1 MKLRRRRRGGREM
14 ESRSRFL
21 DDLAKIASST
31 ASTIAGMKDEAENL
45 IKQRVEALMN
55 DMNLV
60 TREEF
65 EVMNAMLR
73 KARLEQEKLIKRIEA
88 LEKPSSKQKAKRPRK
103 KSAAA
108 KKSLRKKAA
117 VAKKSASK
125 K

>member
-1 MKLRRRRRGGREM
+1 M

-73 KARLEQEKLIKRIEA
+73 KARLEQEKLIKRVEA
-88 LEKPSSKQKAKRPRK
+88 LEKTRPKQKAKRPRK

>member
-1 MKLRRRRRGGREM
+1 M
-14 ESRSRFL
+14 
-21 DDLAKIASST
+21 LAHTTELLELSVIVPV
-31 ASTIAGMKDEAENL
+31 KDEAENL

-65 EVMNAMLR
+65 EVMNAMLG
-73 KARLEQEKLIKRIEA
+73 KARLEQEKLIKRMEA
-88 LEKPSSKQKAKRPRK
+88 IEKPPPKQQAKRPRK
-103 KSAAA
+103 KSAVA
-108 KKSLRKKAA
+108 KKSLRKKVA

>member
-14 ESRSRFL
+14 ESRNRFL

-65 EVMNAMLR
+65 ELMNAMLS

-117 VAKKSASK
+117 VAKKSTSK

>member
-14 ESRSRFL
+14 ESRNRFL

-65 EVMNAMLR
+65 EVMNAMLS
-73 KARLEQEKLIKRIEA
+73 KARLEQEKLIRRIEA

-108 KKSLRKKAA
+108 RKSLRKKAS
-117 VAKKSASK
+117 VAKKSTSK

>member
-1 MKLRRRRRGGREM
+1 M
-14 ESRSRFL
+14 ESRNRFL

-73 KARLEQEKLIKRIEA
+73 KARLEQEKLIKRIEV
-88 LEKPSSKQKAKRPRK
+88 LEKPSSKEKAKRPRK

-108 KKSLRKKAA
+108 KKSVRKKAA
-117 VAKKSASK
+117 VAKKSTSK

>member
-1 MKLRRRRRGGREM
+1 MESCRRKRGGREM
-14 ESRSRFL
+14 ESRNRFL

-65 EVMNAMLR
+65 EVMNSMLS

-88 LEKPSSKQKAKRPRK
+88 LETPSSKQKAKRPRK

-108 KKSLRKKAA
+108 RKSLRKKAS
-117 VAKKSASK
+117 VAKKSTSK

>member
-14 ESRSRFL
+14 ESRNRFL

-65 EVMNAMLR
+65 EVMNAMLS

-108 KKSLRKKAA
+108 RKSLRKKAS
-117 VAKKSASK
+117 VAKKSTSK

>member
-1 MKLRRRRRGGREM
+1 MKLRIRSRGGREM
-14 ESRSRFL
+14 ESRNRFL

-65 EVMNAMLR
+65 EVMNAMLG

-117 VAKKSASK
+117 VAKKSTSK

>member
-1 MKLRRRRRGGREM
+1 M
-14 ESRSRFL
+14 ESRNRFL

-73 KARLEQEKLIKRIEA
+73 KARLEQEK
-88 LEKPSSKQKAKRPRK
+88 
-103 KSAAA
+103 
-108 KKSLRKKAA
+108 SLRKKAA

>member
-14 ESRSRFL
+14 ESRNRFL

-65 EVMNAMLR
+65 EVMNAMLS

-88 LEKPSSKQKAKRPRK
+88 LETPSSKQKAKRPRK

-108 KKSLRKKAA
+108 RKSLRKKAS
-117 VAKKSASK
+117 VAKKSTSK

>member
-1 MKLRRRRRGGREM
+1 M
-14 ESRSRFL
+14 ESRNRFL

-65 EVMNAMLR
+65 EVMNAMLS
-73 KARLEQEKLIKRIEA
+73 KARLEQEKLMKRIEA
-88 LEKPSSKQKAKRPRK
+88 LEKPSSSLMLYLPTK

-108 KKSLRKKAA
+108 RKSLRKKAA
-117 VAKKSASK
+117 VAKKTTSK

>member
-14 ESRSRFL
+14 ESRNRFL

>member
-14 ESRSRFL
+14 ESRNRFL

-65 EVMNAMLR
+65 ERMNAMLS
-73 KARLEQEKLIKRIEA
+73 KARLEQEKLIKRIEV
-88 LEKPSSKQKAKRPRK
+88 LEKPLSKEKAKRQRK
-103 KSAAA
+103 KSTAA
-108 KKSLRKKAA
+108 KKSLRKKTA
-117 VAKKSASK
+117 VAKKSTSK

>member
-1 MKLRRRRRGGREM
+1 M

>member
-14 ESRSRFL
+14 ESRNRFL

-65 EVMNAMLR
+65 ELMNAMLS
-73 KARLEQEKLIKRIEA
+73 KARLEQEKLIKRIEV
-88 LEKPSSKQKAKRPRK
+88 LEKPLSKEKAKRQRK
-103 KSAAA
+103 KSTAA
-108 KKSLRKKAA
+108 KKSLRKKTA
-117 VAKKSASK
+117 VAKKSTSK

>member
-14 ESRSRFL
+14 ESRNRFL

-65 EVMNAMLR
+65 EVMNAMLS

-117 VAKKSASK
+117 VTNKSASK